1 MASSGS
7 ESSPV
12 CSPSGSI
19 LITPASWDR
28 QAPIRCFTGAGLE
41 TAPEEPNKDKDL
53 DESLGVPIDD
63 PCRRE
68 DSDDWIYWDTVDPA
82 LIRITLDEPDSLEF
96 LRPESPISL
105 DNDESDCEEL
115 DYQEGHPP
123 FHKWMRTLRRR
134 AHRRRHTI
142 TDDPS
147 PDSSSV
153 DGLHDKSNRASQ
165 HHRQSSSGSSFAFVE
180 AVKTASVSLASGS
193 IFARSRRNSMR
204 STRTKTHTDRSSR
217 VSMSSNR
224 CSEDSTCLDKPQ
236 VLDKAT
242 VERSLQRRRILEE
255 LISTEEG
262 YIGDVRFLMNVYVT
276 ILVSLPTLPSGLRSS
291 INRNLADIV
300 ELHEELLGEL
310 HRAVPDSE
318 YSQLD
323 LPPRSRHHIHNH
335 RRIRSLDV
343 VPEDNESISWLDTV
357 PGMVAEPNIAADVA
371 KVFTKKMNRFF
382 VYEEYGAKYEMMMK
396 DIASAHRT
404 MPQWEL
410 YQKGLETLAS
420 SLGPTS
426 HHGAKS
432 KKSLTIGDLL
442 VKPIQRVCKYPLLF
456 SELLKHTPVVDSP
469 YAHMEIENALVR
481 LREATSQINRATD
494 DARVKN
500 ILEKTWLLQDRLVFP
515 DSKLDAASK
524 NRVRS
529 FGHIELCGVLH
540 ACWQTREGVHGQY
553 MVTLLYKDWL
563 CLASASRV
571 DQIYTLQ
578 ACIPLSHIRIEAVD
592 NGRGLQCHT
601 APFSWK
607 IVFEC
612 DCQLYEIML
621 TACTPKEEDEWRSR
635 LEGGLVLDLQEQP
648 GSGLYSSLFLNI
660 KSLGTVFGKQG
671 TVARRISIH
680 RATTVGPKTP
690 LCHVIVRNTSVER
703 EAMSSSNATISRTQS
718 LLATKGRLPVLAPS
732 RGDRARLEALLSDVW
747 SREVLPFPG
756 MTTRARNE
764 HIIRSSAHSMIRKLS
779 VTSIASTFTKRSASL
794 ASIARGDSDDES
806 GGEAPI
812 SATSTGEEPPTTNV
826 EPEDGHLDSN
836 KTRLSVIDDVS
847 EQATL
852 STIRTRFEADCIAA
866 SAKNKK
872 SPRRRARITKSPSPR
887 RLGES
892 ALSRPPTAPAALRAM
907 SINTP
912 ANSPGLKR
920 QASMLSRKS
929 VCSTMTMDRDRSSR
943 RKRRAPDQA
952 ERQEHP
958 SRYPTPSPQKRLS
971 RVNLLRR
978 GGVAQGIRGFFRSSG
993 GGPMYEQALG

>member
-1 MASSGS
+1 MASSDS
-7 ESSPV
+7 ESSDV
-12 CSPSGSI
+12 CSPTGSI
-19 LITPASWDR
+19 LITPAPGYTQS
-28 QAPIRCFTGAGLE
+28 PIRCFTGFD
-41 TAPEEPNKDKDL
+41 TAPEKPNIDL
-53 DESLGVPIDD
+53 DERLGMPIID

-68 DSDDWIYWDTVDPA
+68 VSDDWIHWDTVDPA
-82 LIRITLDEPDSLEF
+82 LIRITLDEPDSLDLF
-96 LRPESPISL
+96 TPESPISL
-105 DNDESDCEEL
+105 DQDESVYEEL
-115 DYQEGHPP
+115 DEGGSHSP

-134 AHRRRHTI
+134 AHRRQHTVTTNGPI
-142 TDDPS
+142 S
-147 PDSSSV
+147 RSSSM
-153 DGLHDKSNRASQ
+153 DGLRDKSIRASQ
-165 HHRQSSSGSSFAFVE
+165 HRQSSSGSSFGFVE

-193 IFARSRRNSMR
+193 VFARSRRNSLR

-217 VSMSSNR
+217 ASMSSNR
-224 CSEDSTCLDKPQ
+224 CSEDSTSLDKSHL
-236 VLDKAT
+236 LDKAT

-300 ELHEELLGEL
+300 ELHEELLGDL

-318 YSQLD
+318 YTQLEP
-323 LPPRSRHHIHNH
+323 PPRSKHHLHNH

-343 VPEDNESISWLDTV
+343 VPEDNDGTSWLDTV
-357 PGMVAEPNIAADVA
+357 PGMVAEPNTAADVA

-426 HHGAKS
+426 NHGAKS

-456 SELLKHTPVVDSP
+456 SELLKYTPVADSP

-494 DARVKN
+494 DARMKAV
-500 ILEKTWLLQDRLVFP
+500 LEKTWLLQDRLVFP

-524 NRVRS
+524 NRIRS
-529 FGHIELCGVLH
+529 FGHVELCGVLH

-578 ACIPLSHIRIEAVD
+578 ACIPISHIKIEATD

-612 DCQLYEIML
+612 NCQLYEMML

-635 LEGGLVLDLQEQP
+635 LEIGPVLEQEQP
-648 GSGLYSSLFLNI
+648 GSNLYSSLFLNV

-671 TVARRISIH
+671 TIARRISIH

-703 EAMSSSNATISRTQS
+703 EVLSSSNATISRTQS

-747 SREVLPFPG
+747 TRESLPFPG
-756 MTTRARNE
+756 MTVRARNE
-764 HIIRSSAHSMIRKLS
+764 HLIRTSAHSMIRKLS
-779 VTSIASTFTKRSASL
+779 VTSITSTFTKRSASL
-794 ASIARGDSDDES
+794 ASITRGDSDDES
-806 GGEAPI
+806 GGELPV
-812 SATSTGEEPPTTNV
+812 STSITRDEPPTVN
-826 EPEDGHLDSN
+826 
-836 KTRLSVIDDVS
+836 
-847 EQATL
+847 ATL
-852 STIRTRFEADCIAA
+852 STIRTRFEAHCSEA
-866 SAKNKK
+866 SAENQK
-872 SPRRRARITKSPSPR
+872 SPRRRARITKTPNPR
-887 RLGES
+887 QFGES
-892 ALSRPPTAPAALRAM
+892 ALFRPPSAPAALRAR
-907 SINTP
+907 SINSP
-912 ANSPGLKR
+912 HNSPGLKR
-920 QASMLSRKS
+920 QASILSRKS
-929 VCSTMTMDRDRSSR
+929 VCSTMTVDRNGTSR
-943 RKRRAPDQA
+943 RKRRAPDDP
-952 ERQEHP
+952 ERQEDP
-958 SRYPTPSPQKRLS
+958 SGFSTPSPQKRLS

-978 GGVAQGIRGFFRSSG
+978 GGVAQGIRGFFR
-993 GGPMYEQALG
+993 

>member
-1 MASSGS
+1 MASSSS
-7 ESSPV
+7 ESSDV
-12 CSPSGSI
+12 CSPSGSV
-19 LITPASWDR
+19 LITPAPWAR
-28 QAPIRCFTGAGLE
+28 PAPIHCFASFE
-41 TAPEEPNKDKDL
+41 TAPEEPIKDL
-53 DESLGVPIDD
+53 DERLGMPIVD

-68 DSDDWIYWDTVDPA
+68 DSNDWIHWDTVDPA
-82 LIRITLDEPDSLEF
+82 LIRITLDEPDSLEY
-96 LRPESPISL
+96 LRPESPFSL

-115 DYQEGHPP
+115 DNQEGHSP

-134 AHRRRHTI
+134 AHHRRHTI
-142 TDDPS
+142 TADGPV
-147 PDSSSV
+147 PTPFSV
-153 DGLHDKSNRASQ
+153 DGVHDKSNRASR
-165 HHRQSSSGSSFAFVE
+165 HSQSSSGSSFAFVE

-217 VSMSSNR
+217 ASMSSNR

-236 VLDKAT
+236 VMDKAA

-262 YIGDVRFLMNVYVT
+262 YISDVRFLMNVYVT

-318 YSQLD
+318 YNQLE
-323 LPPRSRHHIHNH
+323 LPPRSRHHLHNH

-343 VPEDNESISWLDTV
+343 VPENNESTSWLDTV

-426 HHGAKS
+426 NHGARS

-456 SELLKHTPVVDSP
+456 SELLKHTPIVDSP

-494 DARVKN
+494 DARVKD

-515 DSKLDAASK
+515 DSKIDAASK
-524 NRVRS
+524 NRIRS

-540 ACWQTREGVHGQY
+540 ASWQTREGVQGQY
-553 MVTLLYKDWL
+553 MVTLLYEDWL

-592 NGRGLQCHT
+592 NGRGELIC
-601 APFSWK
+601 
-607 IVFEC
+607 I
-612 DCQLYEIML
+612 
-621 TACTPKEEDEWRSR
+621 
-635 LEGGLVLDLQEQP
+635 
-648 GSGLYSSLFLNI
+648 SGF
-660 KSLGTVFGKQG
+660 
-671 TVARRISIH
+671 
-680 RATTVGPKTP
+680 
-690 LCHVIVRNTSVER
+690 
-703 EAMSSSNATISRTQS
+703 
-718 LLATKGRLPVLAPS
+718 
-732 RGDRARLEALLSDVW
+732 
-747 SREVLPFPG
+747 
-756 MTTRARNE
+756 
-764 HIIRSSAHSMIRKLS
+764 
-779 VTSIASTFTKRSASL
+779 
-794 ASIARGDSDDES
+794 
-806 GGEAPI
+806 
-812 SATSTGEEPPTTNV
+812 
-826 EPEDGHLDSN
+826 
-836 KTRLSVIDDVS
+836 
-847 EQATL
+847 
-852 STIRTRFEADCIAA
+852 RF
-866 SAKNKK
+866 
-872 SPRRRARITKSPSPR
+872 
-887 RLGES
+887 
-892 ALSRPPTAPAALRAM
+892 
-907 SINTP
+907 
-912 ANSPGLKR
+912 
-920 QASMLSRKS
+920 
-929 VCSTMTMDRDRSSR
+929 SSR
-943 RKRRAPDQA
+943 C
-952 ERQEHP
+952 
-958 SRYPTPSPQKRLS
+958 
-971 RVNLLRR
+971 
-978 GGVAQGIRGFFRSSG
+978 
-993 GGPMYEQALG
+993 